1 MRGHTLPPPDQLK
14 RLNYWTCAY
23 FDSMW
28 VFEIL
33 MGCAAVDILDRLGHP
48 SNSNYG
54 VAMLPGKSLRLYT
67 SYATLPAEYSQ
78 FRQREAPREIKA

>member
-28 VFEIL
+28 VFEIW
-33 MGCAAVDILDRLGHP
+33 MGCAAADILDRLGHP
-48 SNSNYG
+48 SNSDHV
-54 VAMLPGKSLRLYT
+54 VAMLPGELLRLYT
-67 SYATLPAEYSQ
+67 SYATLQAE
-78 FRQREAPREIKA
+78 